1 MLVENANIT
10 MRNFS
15 VLIFLI
21 FFGISANAQSQTT
34 NNLQKKYEKA
44 FSLYFYKNTLRMLNQ
59 ENSKE
64 FDEAIKNIEKMKFL
78 MVDKDVSKFTRQDYK
93 KLLIAYGA
101 EAYEEVMT
109 SRFEGKNFDVYLKDQ
124 KGMALGTVMLVS
136 DSSKLYVLDII
147 GTIDVSKAS
156 KFFST
161 LNESSELGQRVKSF
175 MSKDDK
181 EKKKTKEVV
190 VD

>member
-1 MLVENANIT
+1 MLDKGENK
-10 MRNFS
+10 FS
-15 VLIFLI
+15 
-21 FFGISANAQSQTT
+21 T
-34 NNLQKKYEKA
+34 
-44 FSLYFYKNTLRMLNQ
+44 
-59 ENSKE
+59 
-64 FDEAIKNIEKMKFL
+64 
-78 MVDKDVSKFTRQDYK
+78 QDYS
-93 KLLIAYGA
+93 KLIKSYSS

-109 SRFEGKNFDVYLKDQ
+109 SRFDGKNFDIYLKDQ
-124 KGMALGTVMLVS
+124 KGSTLGTVMLVN

-181 EKKKTKEVV
+181 DKKKTKEVV

>member
-1 MLVENANIT
+1 

-78 MVDKDVSKFTRQDYK
+78 MVDKEVSKFTRQDYK

-181 EKKKTKEVV
+181 DKRKTKEVV